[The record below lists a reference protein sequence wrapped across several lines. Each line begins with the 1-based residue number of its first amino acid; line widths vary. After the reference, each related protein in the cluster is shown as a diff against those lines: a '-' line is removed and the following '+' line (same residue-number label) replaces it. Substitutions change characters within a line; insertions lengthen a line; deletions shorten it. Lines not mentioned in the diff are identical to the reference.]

1 MAKNYNYE
9 RPRTEVY
16 QLLNQE
22 VSLYGNH
29 SHACI
34 LGSQY
39 DLYRHGK
46 ESLTPTPFSYKDNDT
61 ESTVNITVDRHIP
74 GVNYK
79 LDTENVDLFAEDILC
94 ILGNAVEAT
103 YGDSPVRI
111 KAPTDTYWSV
121 TDPSQYTNLAVKD
134 SNSTPNTYEV
144 SVGDIVLLD
153 TTASTAAQ
161 NSEETSTSKRYA
173 KVTALKSSQDNGNYD
188 ILVLDTLLLDLSVA
202 GTTVPV
208 EGNKI
213 KIKIGK
219 LYSTSLKALGVKV
232 TADEANSKIKYKVP
246 ATIELPITS
255 VSGNRIS
262 SSIESGVGR
271 VYPEY
276 RVRVTY
282 NNDSIIRIDS
292 LTQLQNQL
300 GTIDPDNELAY
311 GCYRALSGGEGYSVY
326 AVRTT
331 GDDAKAY
338 AEAIAKTEANTQVY
352 AFVPLTS
359 DTEALQYVVDFN
371 ETLSSP
377 QNKKWRITMIGASFE
392 DGQSIKYDPKG
403 TKLNAS
409 SETTGNAKE
418 AYVQISDNNVDNGF
432 SFKSYGIGDIISSIT
447 TSTSDDGEGNT
458 ITTETSTEEGVITEI
473 ISNNFVKIETKD
485 DFKDFAD
492 SAIKITV
499 QNTITGNIEYVTSLA
514 QKFNNRRVVVVW
526 CDNGTSGGVKMHN
539 AYIAAEIAGMTSRYE
554 PQAGLTQA
562 DITTIDAAPN
572 MYSKYSQGDLD
583 EIAAHGVLI
592 VTQDNE
598 AQTPYIRHQLTTCAD
613 KGILYRELSC
623 TRNIDNISYKVA
635 DAIKPYIGRANV
647 VPSALTSLR
656 IDLHNIWDTC
666 LANATDPLVGPQL
679 YAYRDDTIQ
688 QDPLGLDRVI
698 VNVTYDIPA
707 PLNYIGVWQEV
718 YVAEVSI

>member
-16 QLLNQE
+16 QLLHQE
-22 VSLYGNH
+22 VSLYGDH

-39 DLYRHGK
+39 DLYRYGK
-46 ESLTPTPFSYKDNDT
+46 ESLVATAFSFT
-61 ESTVNITVDRHIP
+61 AGAASEVNIAVDRHLP

-79 LDTENVDLFAEDILC
+79 LDTESVDLFAEDILC
-94 ILGNAVEAT
+94 TLGNAVSAT

-111 KAPTDTYWSV
+111 KAPANSYWSV
-121 TDPSQYTNLAVKD
+121 TDPNESSKLAVKD
-134 SNSTPNTYEV
+134 ADSKSYEV
-144 SVGDIVLLD
+144 SVGDIVMVAG
-153 TTASTAAQ
+153 TT
-161 NSEETSTSKRYA
+161 RYA

-188 ILVLDTLLLDLSVA
+188 ILILNSLLQDLSA
-202 GTTVPV
+202 EGTTVPV
-208 EGNKI
+208 EDTVVSI
-213 KIKIGK
+213 QIGK
-219 LYSTSLKALGVKV
+219 LYSTSLKSLGVTV
-232 TADEANSKIKYKVP
+232 TADEANSKIKYTVP
-246 ATIELPITS
+246 ATIKLPITS
-255 VSGNRIS
+255 IDGAEIS
-262 SSIESGVGR
+262 ATIVPGIGR

-276 RVRVTY
+276 RVRITY
-282 NNDSIIRIDS
+282 NNDSIVRIDS

-311 GCYRALSGGEGYSVY
+311 ACYCALTGGKGYSVY
-326 AVRTT
+326 AVRTA
-331 GDDAKAY
+331 GDDAKAF
-338 AEAIAKTEANTQVY
+338 ADAIAKTEANTQVY

-359 DTEALQYVVDFN
+359 DIEALQYVVDFN

-377 QNKKWRITMIGASFE
+377 QNKKWRITLIGASFE
-392 DGQSIKYDPKG
+392 DGQSITLDPKG
-403 TKLNAS
+403 AALSAS
-409 SETTGNAKE
+409 SKTIGNGE
-418 AYVQISDNNVDNGF
+418 AYVQISDDNVQDGF
-432 SFKSYGIGDIISSIT
+432 SFKSYGIGDVISYGAD
-447 TSTSDDGEGNT
+447 STKA
-458 ITTETSTEEGVITEI
+458 GVITEI
-473 ISNNFVKIETKD
+473 ISNNFVKILTEE
-485 DFKDFAD
+485 DFTDFSDKALQ
-492 SAIKITV
+492 ITV
-499 QNTITGNIEYVTSLA
+499 QNTITGNITYVTSLA
-514 QKFNNRRVVVVW
+514 QKFNNRRVSVVW
-526 CDNGTSGGVKMHN
+526 CDSGTNGGVKMHN

-562 DITTIDAAPN
+562 EVSTIDAAPD
-572 MYSKYSQGDLD
+572 MYTKYSQGDLD

-656 IDLHNIWDTC
+656 VDLHNIWDTC

-679 YAYRDDTIQ
+679 YAYRDDTVE

>member
-16 QLLNQE
+16 QLLHQE
-22 VSLYGNH
+22 VSLYGEH

-46 ESLTPTPFSYKDNDT
+46 ESLTATDFSFTAGTASDVK
-61 ESTVNITVDRHIP
+61 IIVDRQLP

-79 LDTENVDLFAEDILC
+79 LDTDSVDLFAEDILC
-94 ILGNAVEAT
+94 TLGNTVEAT

-111 KAPTDTYWSV
+111 KAPTGKYWSV
-121 TDPSQYTNLAVKD
+121 TDPNESTKLAVTDSD
-134 SNSTPNTYEV
+134 SNYYEV
-144 SVGDIVLLD
+144 SVGDIVMIAN
-153 TTASTAAQ
+153 TT
-161 NSEETSTSKRYA
+161 RYA

-188 ILVLDTLLLDLSVA
+188 ILILDSLLQDLSTSGA
-202 GTTVPV
+202 TVPTEDSEV
-208 EGNKI
+208 GI
-213 KIKIGK
+213 QIGK
-219 LYSTSLKALGVKV
+219 LYSTSLKALGVTV
-232 TADEANSKIKYKVP
+232 TADEANSKIKYTVP
-246 ATIELPITS
+246 KTIKLPITAIA
-255 VSGNRIS
+255 GAE
-262 SSIESGVGR
+262 IESAIVSGVGR

-300 GTIDPDNELAY
+300 GTVDPDNELAY
-311 GCYRALSGGEGYSVY
+311 ACYCALSGGEGYSVY
-326 AVRTT
+326 AVRTA
-331 GDDAKAY
+331 GDDEKAY

-359 DTEALQYVVDFN
+359 DKDALQYVVDFN

-392 DGQSIKYDPKG
+392 DGQSMEFDPKG
-403 TKLNAS
+403 TNLKAS
-409 SETTGNAKE
+409 SKTLGNNE
-418 AYVQISDNNVDNGF
+418 AYVQISDTNVENGF
-432 SFKSYGIGDIISSIT
+432 SFKSYGIGDIISYT
-447 TSTSDDGEGNT
+447 TA
-458 ITTETSTEEGVITEI
+458 ETKAGVITEI
-473 ISNNFVKIETKD
+473 ISNNFVKIKTELGFT
-485 DFKDFAD
+485 DFSDKE
-492 SAIKITV
+492 IQITV
-499 QNTITGNIEYVTSLA
+499 QNTITGNITYVTSLA

-647 VPSALTSLR
+647 VPSALTNLR

-679 YAYRDDTIQ
+679 YAYRDDTIE
-688 QDPLGLDRVI
+688 QDPLSLDRVI

-718 YVAEVSI
+718 YVAQVSI